1 MGSME
6 TIGIIAAISQ
16 ETQALL
22 QRIGQ
27 WERIPLGPFHA
38 YRFRLLERDCL
49 LIESGMGIQRAANA
63 ARALLAVAD
72 PQFFISFGVAGAVE
86 DDLQVGDVVIAS
98 KTCILDQGIPGQF
111 YRLASFSDAARR
123 AAAQALELRGA
134 RYYSGTAITT
144 PGSQIVLQQS
154 QTIEHPVLEMETAGI
169 AQVLE
174 EKGIPLLSVRAISDC
189 PREPIPFDLN
199 GTTDE
204 EGSLRLGRLILMVM
218 RQPKI
223 LFQSRRLLRN
233 VRRAAANAAIA
244 LTAALQQP
252 VVLASENH
260 TNP

>member
-1 MGSME
+1 ME

-49 LIESGMGIQRAANA
+49 LIESGMGIQRATNA

-169 AQVLE
+169 AQVAA
-174 EKGIPLLSVRAISDC
+174 EKGIPLLSLRAVSDG
-189 PREPIPFDLN
+189 PQAPIPFDLE
-199 GTTDE
+199 TLMDE
-204 EGSLRLGRLILMVM
+204 DANLRVGKLIKMVL
-218 RQPKI
+218 RQPRI
-223 LFQSRRLLRN
+223 LLQSRQFMQNSRK
-233 VRRAAANAAIA
+233 AADHAAMA
-244 LTAALQQP
+244 LVAALSQP
-252 VVLASENH
+252 LPVIS
-260 TNP
+260 P